1 MATPEVNP
9 VSCPLMV
16 SLSNH
21 LSGPIRNRRPLTPFD
36 TLRVSPPLMVSLSN
50 HLSGRVA
57 NPLTPFDRLRVSGLD
72 TVACCGEEEYQR
84 TPMMPGHLEEGQ

>member
-1 MATPEVNP
+1 
-9 VSCPLMV
+9 MV

-21 LSGPIRNRRPLTPFD
+21 LSGPIGSPLTPFD
-36 TLRVSPPLMVSLSN
+36 TLRVNLPLMVSLSN

-72 TVACCGEEEYQR
+72 TVARSQTAPYLIRG
-84 TPMMPGHLEEGQ
+84 